1 MADPRLLTISD
12 SAVKHISAI
21 KDSKN
26 DPNLFFR
33 LTVSGGGCSGFK
45 YIYEFDTEKRDDDI
59 VFINN
64 GVAVATDDMSLNFLN
79 GAELDFQQDLMG
91 SRFFV
96 NNPNA
101 NSACGCGTSFSMS
114 FDKVPVTLSADK

>member
-1 MADPRLLTISD
+1 MTNDRILTISD
-12 SAVKHISAI
+12 SAATHIA
-21 KDSKN
+21 KVRDAQGK
-26 DPNLFFR
+26 PNLVFR

-45 YIYEFDTEKRDDDI
+45 YLYEFDEEIKDGDLQ
-59 VFINN
+59 FKN
-64 GVAVATDDMSLNFLN
+64 GDVTMVTDDMSLNFIN

-101 NSACGCGTSFSMS
+101 NSSCGCGTSFSMG
-114 FDKVPVTLSADK
+114 FDNAPVTPDTNQ